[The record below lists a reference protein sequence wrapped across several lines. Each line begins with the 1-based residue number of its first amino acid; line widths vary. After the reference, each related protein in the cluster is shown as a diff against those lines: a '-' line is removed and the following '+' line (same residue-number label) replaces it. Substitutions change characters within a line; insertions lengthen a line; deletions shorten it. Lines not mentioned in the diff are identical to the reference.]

1 MHCKMKAKKKYGKG
15 GKLYNEGGKVKKLSR
30 RKTVGAPTSNK
41 SVEKYSRIGKNS
53 KLDMALKIPE
63 LRKNKG
69 GYLVNQ
75 GNSDK
80 RESSNVRGYLKAH
93 QRSQEV
99 PNPGLGKVTR
109 RFNTGNEKAT
119 EVTYSQGNAGGLK
132 GRTSGKGGNVGA
144 GMTAPT
150 KKRRRRR

>member
-1 MHCKMKAKKKYGKG
+1 MKAKKKYNKG
-15 GKLYNEGGKVKKLSR
+15 GKLEKLSR
-30 RKTVGAPTSNK
+30 RKGVGAPTSNK
-41 SVEKYSRIGKNS
+41 TVDKYSKIGQNS

-75 GNSDK
+75 GNKDK

-109 RFNTGNEKAT
+109 RFNTGDAKKAT

-144 GMTAPT
+144 GIKAPT
-150 KKRRRRR
+150 KKRRR

>member
-1 MHCKMKAKKKYGKG
+1 MKAKKKYGKG

-30 RKTVGAPTSNK
+30 RKTVGAPMSNK
-41 SVEKYSRIGKNS
+41 TVERVSKLGKNS
-53 KLDMALKIPE
+53 KLDMALKVPE
-63 LRKNKG
+63 LRENRG

-75 GNSDK
+75 GNKDR
-80 RESSNVRGYLKAH
+80 RESSNVRGYLKAT

-109 RFNTGNEKAT
+109 RFNTGDAKKAT
-119 EVTYSQGNAGGLK
+119 EVTYSQGNPGGLK